1 MSAPP
6 IPDNI
11 NTGQGVDGFGIGYFS
26 RHIPLSKGGGASAYA
41 PYPAPSGYRW
51 DFVTYN
57 GARVTY
63 NAEPVVALI
72 GA

>member
-1 MSAPP
+1 MALSLGLGLGLTR
-6 IPDNI
+6 
-11 NTGQGVDGFGIGYFS
+11 NTGV
-26 RHIPLSKGGGASAYA
+26 GAAAYA
-41 PYPAPSGYRW
+41 PYVAPAGYRW